1 MWLAKHLLPCY
12 QLVLCKSEGGIA
24 MNGVWHWKFLVAT
37 GPMAGLFGRLLP
49 ERQRFI
55 SKPPMTLPT
64 IMKTICPKTAGV
76 LPVILGICLAAGFS
90 LQARA
95 ANLVSSFE
103 ARDVTMPVYFDLS
116 DNPGAVWRV
125 GHVFEDHRRLG
136 FFRVRLLPVLVADNI
151 SLECLQTNASLDW
164 VKIFHSLPAE
174 VTQKNG
180 TEWRDFKL
188 AFAGETSPCLQAS
201 RVNVKNDGS
210 VIICRLEGMTLRTDT
225 GTVSVPLAELHAEAH
240 AARVTWQS
248 AGRNNQW
255 DLASGH
261 TTTNTISPGVH
272 P

>member
-1 MWLAKHLLPCY
+1 
-12 QLVLCKSEGGIA
+12 
-24 MNGVWHWKFLVAT
+24 MNGVWHWKFSVAT

-55 SKPPMTLPT
+55 SRPPLTLPP

-76 LPVILGICLAAGFS
+76 LPGILGVCLAAGFS
-90 LQARA
+90 VQARA

-103 ARDVTMPVYFDLS
+103 ARDVTMPVYFDRS

-136 FFRVRLLPVLVADNI
+136 FFQVRLLPVLVADNI
-151 SLECLQTNASLDW
+151 SLECVQTNASLDW

-180 TEWRDFKL
+180 AEWRDFKL
-188 AFAGETSPCLQAS
+188 VFTGETPPCLQAN

-225 GTVSVPLAELHAEAH
+225 GTVSMPLAELHAGPH
-240 AARVTWQS
+240 AAWVTWQS
-248 AGRNNQW
+248 AGMNRRW
-255 DLASGH
+255 DLEPGH
-261 TTTNTISPGVH
+261 CTTNTINSGV
-272 P
+272 PP